1 MLTCLWSYLL
11 KTMKPIDEE
20 LRLTRLCNFAIWLDL
35 VYSKGMSHVQKAL
48 YFEINWKIFRGAIF
62 QNILSYYIQKQS
74 SLGVLP
80 KCCFTGKHLWQSSI
94 AIAGVSP
101 LIYYD
106 RTLPRVFSREL
117 TPLHTPTA
125 AFVLPL
131 IKLPL
136 FTKSFL
142 HYFPDI
148 LYHISL
154 F

>member
-35 VYSKGMSHVQKAL
+35 VYSKGMSHVQSSL
-48 YFEINWKIFRGAIF
+48 RWIETIFRGAIF

-106 RTLPRVFSREL
+106 RTLSRVFSREL